1 MEARTIEL
9 SARELFLIARMTGIR
24 LGYAI
29 PDQYFDPILV
39 ADLFN
44 RTNEKL
50 IELLTGE
57 VGRGV
62 ISGPVD

>member
-1 MEARTIEL
+1 MAAGTIEL
-9 SARELFLIARMTGIR
+9 SAREFFLIARMTGIR

-50 IELLTGE
+50 IKLLTGE
-57 VGRGV
+57 EGRGV
-62 ISGPVD
+62 ISGSVD